1 MTLTLHA
8 IQFTLRAQFRWNLSV
23 FNKPFEEKYWIGSF
37 FNIITKSIP
46 ESYLSSK
53 APFTLWKQQLNF
65 CQHWFGWEFLK
76 IQTQKTYWFCIDF
89 FWERKLNPNST
100 EESLFLFILIEN
112 WKIWLLIMEDDFW
125 INLVLFWKW
134 KSLLFNK
141 KKEINRL
148 SGISDGLMQIRLF
161 FYVRTQDFSF
171 YFSNVSG
178 DWNQSGKKYGS
189 GIRKKMK

>member
-1 MTLTLHA
+1 MRISQNKYPFDWFLPIRSYIGGKSISFWVLQNWIDAVLTLTLHA
-8 IQFTLRAQFRWNLSV
+8 IQFTTRAQFRWNLSV

-53 APFTLWKQQLNF
+53 APFTLWKQQLEF

-76 IQTQKTYWFCIDF
+76 IQTHKTYWFCIDF
-89 FWERKLNPNST
+89 FLRK
-100 EESLFLFILIEN
+100 EIESKSYGKVVFLFILIEN
-112 WKIWLLIMEDDFW
+112 WKVWLLIMDDKFR

-141 KKEINRL
+141 KRE
-148 SGISDGLMQIRLF
+148 
-161 FYVRTQDFSF
+161 
-171 YFSNVSG
+171 
-178 DWNQSGKKYGS
+178 
-189 GIRKKMK
+189 